1 MVGKVVF
8 CLCCSGN
15 ENTKYFCGVSEH
27 SKIDAGIWVDTG
39 SITVVEANCFRATL
53 PYLVKPLGVQLVMPV
68 RYRYN

>member
-15 ENTKYFCGVSEH
+15 GNKKHFCGVSEH

-39 SITVVEANCFRATL
+39 SITVVEADSFRDIL

-68 RYRYN
+68 LYR